1 MPVLR
6 KILFKLSFSSNSL
19 MSLHMLS
26 VEFQPHLSA
35 VGQPALVGSS
45 RTLFMSVCQS
55 PSPLWGEEATWSIW
69 PPQKEPPE
77 KGWLGS

>member
-19 MSLHMLS
+19 MSLRMLS

-35 VGQPALVGSS
+35 VGQPALVGGS
-45 RTLFMSVCQS
+45 RTTFILMCQS
-55 PSPLWGEEATWSIW
+55 PSQLWGEEAT
-69 PPQKEPPE
+69 
-77 KGWLGS
+77 

>member
-26 VEFQPHLSA
+26 VEFQLHLSA
-35 VGQPALVGSS
+35 AGQPALVGSS
-45 RTLFMSVCQS
+45 RTPFMSMCWS
-55 PSPLWGEEATWSIW
+55 PSQLQGQEAMWSIK
-69 PPQKEPPE
+69 PSQEKTPE
-77 KGWLGS
+77 KG

>member
-26 VEFQPHLSA
+26 VEFQLHLSA
-35 VGQPALVGSS
+35 AGQSAPAGSS
-45 RTLFMSVCQS
+45 RTPFMLTCQS
-55 PSPLWGEEATWSIW
+55 PGQLQGGEATWSIR
-69 PPQKEPPE
+69 PSQDETPE
-77 KGWLGS
+77 KG

>member
-45 RTLFMSVCQS
+45 RTPPFMSMCQS
-55 PSPLWGEEATWSIW
+55 PTVGRRGHMEHQA
-69 PPQKEPPE
+69 PPE
-77 KGWLGS
+77 GAS

>member
-35 VGQPALVGSS
+35 AGQPAPVGSS
-45 RTLFMSVCQS
+45 RTPFMSTCQS
-55 PSPLWGEEATWSIW
+55 PSQLQGGEATWSIG
-69 PPQKEPPE
+69 PSQEETSK
-77 KGWLGS
+77 KGRA